1 MAQFGW
7 AYINCDSS
15 ASSGGSGQ
23 AAGPT
28 GSIQFLTGAN
38 ASSGSANFLYHTSA
52 YAGYDASTLVL
63 TGTLVVSGNISASSY
78 TIKDISRIEAS
89 GSTFFGDDTS
99 DTHARTGSLYMVRDD
114 APTQP
119 YFSVLAAYQQTYAK
133 AFRVGYQAISSAT
146 YSSSTANYIFGV
158 TRTTDV
164 EVRLHSASDVGAGT
178 MILFKDEATSRT
190 PGTKITISASS
201 PSTIDGETYYILTG
215 TLPSIGLYSNGSHWF
230 VY

>member
-7 AYINCDSS
+7 AYINCDNST
-15 ASSGGSGQ
+15 GGSGQ

-89 GSTFFGDDTS
+89 GSTFFGDSTD

-114 APTQP
+114 AGGTP
-119 YFSVLAAYQQTYAK
+119 YFSTLAAYQQTYAK
-133 AFRVGYQAISSAT
+133 AFRVGYTGTFATVFTSSV
-146 YSSSTANYIFGV
+146 ANYIFGMRN
-158 TRTTDV
+158 TGDV
-164 EVRLHSASDVGAGT
+164 NFRLHSASDCDDGT
-178 MILFKDEATSRT
+178 MILIKDEAVSRT
-190 PGTKITISASS
+190 PSTSITISASS
-201 PSTIDGETYYILTG
+201 PDTIDGADYYILTG
-215 TLPSIGLYSNGSHWF
+215 TLPAIGLYSNGSNWF